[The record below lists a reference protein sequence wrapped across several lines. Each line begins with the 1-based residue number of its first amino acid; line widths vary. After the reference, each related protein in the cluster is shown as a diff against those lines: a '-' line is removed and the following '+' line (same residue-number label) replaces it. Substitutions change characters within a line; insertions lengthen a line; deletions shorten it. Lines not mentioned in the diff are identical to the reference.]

1 MMKREIRGIFLK
13 ALWVLA
19 PFAAIFGWYIYEDPF
34 KVIYSYDSYIA
45 SGEHSYVFVNR
56 DYLGM
61 ENYMKRKATV
71 PYDAFIFGNSR
82 ATYFEVEDWLPH
94 IAPAQPYHMDAS
106 GEGLFGVWKKMQYL
120 DTAAHAIQHAILLL
134 DRGMLKVVF
143 DPPSHI
149 TMKHPILSG
158 RSRFGFQ
165 FEFFKVFLHHSFFW
179 AYIDLKWSG
188 TFKPYMAKDGI
199 FDDYILHYEPLT
211 NEQKL
216 MAFEE
221 QIARDTQSYY
231 ASRMHYFYERDT
243 AALALDPPVIAETQK
258 NMLLDI
264 AHIFR
269 KHKTHFQI
277 IISPLYDAVPMHAA
291 DMKWLEET
299 FGKERVHDF
308 SGWNSYTRNYLNYY
322 ENSHFRPHV
331 AKSMMDHVYKSQPKD
346 SMMTHQN
353 LPISAP

>member
-34 KVIYSYDSYIA
+34 KVIYAYDSYIT

-61 ENYMKRKATV
+61 ENYMKRKASV

-120 DTAAHAIQHAILLL
+120 DTAAHAINHALLIL
-134 DRGMLKVVF
+134 DRGMLNIVY
-143 DPPSHI
+143 DPSSHI

-188 TFKPYMAKDGI
+188 TFKPYMTKDGI
-199 FDDYILHYEPLT
+199 FDDYVLHYEPLT

-216 MAFEE
+216 TAFEE
-221 QIARDTQSYY
+221 QIDHDASSYY
-231 ASRMHYFYERDT
+231 ASRMHYFYPRDT
-243 AALALDPPVIAETQK
+243 TSLHPGPPVIQQVQK
-258 NMLLDI
+258 DMLLDI
-264 AHIFR
+264 ARIFR
-269 KHKTHFQI
+269 QHNTKFHVI
-277 IISPLYDAVPMHAA
+277 LSPLYSAIPMHSE

-299 FGKERVHDF
+299 FGSERVHDF
-308 SGWNSYTRNYLNYY
+308 SGWNNYTRNYLNYY

-331 AKSMMDHVYKSQPKD
+331 AKSMMDEAYRSTPKETP
-346 SMMTHQN
+346 MIHNT
-353 LPISAP
+353 LLLSAP